1 MSLYTLAPRPG
12 YERYTIQVGWNPH
25 RTYFATVVDLT
36 DDPAARTD
44 TEPVCLRLG
53 LIDTILDPSEVLDA
67 VRPYAVVPADLAAT
81 LDTDQAAHPAPRSS
95 HLTGTT
101 AAPTSRC
108 ALPSGIANHIDPAA
122 LPASHPEQPAAHRR
136 PARTTGSWFP
146 PIAITGS
153 RLLRTELHAVE
164 QQSGYEFDYA
174 DTIAQ
179 GRRHAT
185 RRPLIIIG
193 ADLLARTRRRLSCR
207 GLILVASVNPPDD
220 HVAERGR
227 RVGATYAIVLP
238 TAAGWLAHH
247 LLRDLPT

>member
-25 RTYFATVVDLT
+25 RTFFATVVDLT
-36 DDPAARTD
+36 DDPAADTD

-81 LDTDQAAHPAPRSS
+81 LRTDQATHPVPRSP
-95 HLTGTT
+95 HLTGTA
-101 AAPTSRC
+101 AAPTLRC
-108 ALPSGIANHIDPAA
+108 ALPSGIADLDPAA
-122 LPASHPEQPAAHRR
+122 VPTAHPEPAAHRR
-136 PARTTGSWFP
+136 KVRMTGIWFP
-146 PIAITGS
+146 PVAITGS

-174 DTIAQ
+174 DTVAQ

-193 ADLLARTRRRLSCR
+193 ADLIARTRRRLSCR
-207 GLILVASVNPPDD
+207 GLVLVASVNPPDG
-220 HVAERGR
+220 HLVARGR

-247 LLRDLPT
+247 LLWDLPT